1 MDLSLLFLSRAG
13 SVRVRFPTILLSCS
27 AGEIR
32 KQGLQRGFGPR
43 ERGKSSVLWGILKL
57 CSYDRLNREGFPF
70 WSAFNLITQVHCWFY
85 NPFAL
90 CFVQDEIQRRP
101 KILTLLESLSRYE
114 AVAPTQEDDEEGAE
128 AKTTRASQVE
138 MKIKSPYYFEQSRVL
153 WSLGRLCTFRSYA
166 NSSLKMA

>member
-32 KQGLQRGFGPR
+32 KQGLQRGFSPR

-70 WSAFNLITQVHCWFY
+70 WSAFNLITQP
-85 NPFAL
+85 PFAL
-90 CFVQDEIQRRP
+90 CFVQDEMQRRP

-128 AKTTRASQVE
+128 AKTTRASQVK

-153 WSLGRLCTFRSYA
+153 WSLCRLCTFRSYA